1 MLRFLAY
8 LLASLFLLS
17 AAHAQQSSAKPGQ
30 VGGQFERTRHLAA
43 PPINL
48 SAPAIYLPE
57 VIPVREEPQEPQT
70 TPRAPIR
77 ATRRTMRSGT

>member
-17 AAHAQQSSAKPGQ
+17 AAHARQSSATPGQ
-30 VGGQFERTRHLAA
+30 QFERTRHLAA
-43 PPINL
+43 PPINI